1 MKYLHL
7 IRGALLR
14 RKTRTFLTL
23 LSVIVAFLLFGL
35 LDSVRSAFV
44 DPGHNVA
51 AVHRLVTFSKV
62 SLTVALPKSLYSRIQ
77 AVPGVTDAAYVN
89 WFGGYYQNP
98 KNTLASQAVAP
109 DFLDLFPEYE
119 LPEAQ
124 RRGFAATRTGVVVG
138 EGLAQRFHWRIG
150 EKIPI
155 QADIFPQ
162 KNGSNTWIFDLV
174 GIYRIADPSLK
185 SEEYGFYFHWDYFDE
200 ASAYGNG
207 RVNWYVERVADPGQA
222 DRIAQVIDTLS
233 VNSDHET
240 QTQRED
246 AFAAHLISQYVDMGP
261 IVGAILGAVFFTLIL
276 LTGNTMA
283 QAVRERIMELA
294 TLKTLGF
301 PGRAILS
308 LILGESVLLLA
319 LGGAAGLVLAS
330 LIVGLVRA
338 RLGAHI
344 PLLPVGGAIWLQG
357 LGLMVLIGL
366 LVGALPARYG
376 LRLRIVDALA
386 GR

>member
-7 IRGALLR
+7 IRAALLR

-35 LDSVRSAFV
+35 LDSVRRGFA

-51 AVHRLVTFSKV
+51 AVHRLVTFSNV
-62 SLTVALPKSLYSRIQ
+62 SLTVSLPKSLYSRIQ
-77 AVPGVTDAAYVN
+77 AVPGVSDAAYVN

-98 KNTLASQAVAP
+98 RNTLAGQAVGP
-109 DFLDLFPEYE
+109 DFLALFPEYE

-124 RRGFAATRTGVVVG
+124 RRAFAATRTGVVVG
-138 EGLAQRFHWRIG
+138 EGLARRFHWRIG
-150 EKIPI
+150 EKIPVK
-155 QADIFPQ
+155 ADIFPQ
-162 KNGSNTWIFDLV
+162 KNGSNTWTFDLV
-174 GIYRIADPSLK
+174 GIYGIANPSLK

-200 ASAYGNG
+200 ASAFGNE

-222 DRIAQVIDTLS
+222 DRIAQTIDALS
-233 VNSDHET
+233 INSDHET
-240 QTQRED
+240 QTQRQD
-246 AFAAHLISQYVDMGP
+246 AFAAHLISQYVNMGP

-283 QAVRERIMELA
+283 QAVRERIPELA

-301 PGRAILS
+301 PGRSILS
-308 LILGESVLLLA
+308 LVIGESVLLVA
-319 LGGAAGLVLAS
+319 SGGAAGLVLAS
-330 LIVGLVRA
+330 LVVGQVRT

-344 PLLPVGGAIWLQG
+344 PLLPVGWAIWLQG
-357 LGLMVLIGL
+357 LGLMILIGL

-376 LRLRIVDALA
+376 MRLRIVDALS